1 MRLTATLL
9 LAAMLALP
17 LAAKPVNEKDYKWV
31 GEQLLCQCGCGSTVY
46 GCNHYGCTEAAELRK
61 AVRDALAVADTPEAA
76 LKMVGDKYGQKVLAE
91 PPKTGFNLTAWIMPF
106 AALLAGLMV
115 VMIVLKGWKRQHAA
129 HAATAPAVDPA
140 LLARYQ
146 AGIDEEIEKD

>member
-1 MRLTATLL
+1 MKFTATLVLAL
-9 LAAMLALP
+9 LLALP
-17 LAAKPVNEKDYKWV
+17 LAAKPVNEREYKWV
-31 GEQLLCQCGCGSTVY
+31 GEHLLCQCGCGSTVY
-46 GCNHYGCTEAAELRK
+46 GCNHYGCSEAAELRK
-61 AVRDALAVADTPEAA
+61 AVRDSLAVADSPEAA

-91 PPKTGFNLTAWIMPF
+91 PPTTGFNLTAWIMPF
-106 AALLAGLMV
+106 AALLGGLLVVAG
-115 VMIVLKGWKRQHAA
+115 VLKGWKARHAE